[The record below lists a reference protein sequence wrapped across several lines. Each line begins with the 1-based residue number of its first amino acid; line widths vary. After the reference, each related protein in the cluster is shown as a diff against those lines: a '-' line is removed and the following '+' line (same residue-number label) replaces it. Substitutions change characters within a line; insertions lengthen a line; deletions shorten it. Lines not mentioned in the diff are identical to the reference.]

1 MALDALK
8 RRWRERSAKYHAKYI
23 AEMEE
28 KKEKEEKEKLR
39 ISKLREI
46 QAMKIAQRHL
56 EVETV
61 ERNYMYMQCEED
73 SSDTSPL
80 LLDAVITP
88 VSEPMCSCSDVK
100 ATLCNQKLEAA
111 RREKDNALLLARQ
124 YRDLAE
130 NCRTEKRMQ
139 KQKLEEKIELVR
151 NFWRNKVVEG
161 GTRSGQI
168 LRAALIK
175 K

>member
-1 MALDALK
+1 MK
-8 RRWRERSAKYHAKYI
+8 RQWRERSAKYHAEYI

-28 KKEKEEKEKLR
+28 KKKKEEKEKLR
-39 ISKLREI
+39 ISRLREI
-46 QAMKIAQRHL
+46 QAMKVAQRHL
-56 EVETV
+56 EVET
-61 ERNYMYMQCEED
+61 RNYMYMQCEDD

-130 NCRTEKRMQ
+130 KCRTEKRMQ
-139 KQKLEEKIELVR
+139 KQELEEKIELVR